1 VPVNYKLN
9 APKAFLLASLC
20 VLAPQAVAQALAI
33 VPISQQ
39 LPAQQRSASF
49 TLTNQSDSEALIQV
63 RSYAWT
69 QTARDDVYTDTTEL
83 AVSPPFAKI
92 AAGQSQT
99 VRLLLRKPAG
109 NIEQAYRVVFDQIP
123 QPVAGKVA
131 MALRLTVPVFSS
143 ALTGGGRVEVQWR
156 IEVKEGRPFLV
167 ALNSGTQHVQLVGL
181 KLSDTTGETI
191 KLKGQGLPYIL
202 AGVERIWP
210 LADLSH
216 RLNSGARVHLETSG
230 PGRHWDQW
238 LVVGKED

>member
-1 VPVNYKLN
+1 MLVNCNLN
-9 APKAFLLASLC
+9 VLRAFLLASLC
-20 VLAPQAVAQALAI
+20 VLAPQVVAQALAI

-39 LPAQQRSASF
+39 LSAQQRSASF
-49 TLTNQSDSEALIQV
+49 TLTNHSDSEALIQV

-109 NIEQAYRVVFDQIP
+109 NVEQAYRVVFDQIP
-123 QPVAGKVA
+123 ERVAGKVA

-143 ALTGGGRVEVQWR
+143 ALKGGMAEVQWR
-156 IEVKEGRPFLV
+156 IAVKEGKPLLIAVNR
-167 ALNSGTQHVQLVGL
+167 GTQHVQLVGL
-181 KLSDTTGETI
+181 KLTDTTGETI

-202 AGVERIWP
+202 AGIERNWP
-210 LADLSH
+210 LADPSH
-216 RLNSGARVHLETSG
+216 RLGSGARVHLQTSG